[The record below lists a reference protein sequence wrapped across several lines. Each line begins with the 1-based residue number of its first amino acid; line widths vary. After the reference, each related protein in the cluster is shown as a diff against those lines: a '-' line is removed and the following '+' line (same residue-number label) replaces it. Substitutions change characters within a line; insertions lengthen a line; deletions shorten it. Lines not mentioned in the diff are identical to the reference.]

1 MFFVSMFDRTKEEQM
16 IIEWLSHVFLLSI
29 QIAAGAGLL
38 YFLYS
43 MYRDARQS
51 FLK

>member
-1 MFFVSMFDRTKEEQM
+1 MFDRTKEIQM
-16 IIEWLSHVFLLSI
+16 IIEWLSRIFFEGI
-29 QIAAGAGLL
+29 QIAVGAGLF